1 MRIAASI
8 LLGLMVASHAAWAES
23 GGNESLELRVSDP
36 VSREVLLNFPLR
48 ADETF
53 AIRYIHS
60 VDHTPIFEIFETDSE
75 GRLAIQGTYFQ
86 MFGAGMGHW
95 KGRGV
100 VDFDGKWTWIRDI
113 HEPLDSF
120 VLRIGAP
127 SVAHTLM
134 YRNRAINLSDKWPR
148 RRVRFEVIDT
158 GTSGEHSCEQDA
170 QGGDDA

>member
-8 LLGLMVASHAAWAES
+8 LLCLMIASQNAWAGS
-23 GGNESLELRVSDP
+23 RDNESLELRVSDP
-36 VSREVLLNFPLR
+36 FSREVLLNLPLR
-48 ADETF
+48 PDETF

-60 VDHTPIFEIFETDSE
+60 VDHTPIFEVFETDSE

-95 KGRGV
+95 QGRGV
-100 VDFDGKWTWIRDI
+100 IDFDGKWTWIRDI
-113 HEPLDSF
+113 HETLDSF

-134 YRNRAINLSDKWPR
+134 YRNRAINLSEKWPR
-148 RRVRFEVIDT
+148 RRVRFQVVET
-158 GTSGEHSCEQDA
+158 GTSGERSCEDA
-170 QGGDDA
+170 RGGDDA